1 MTQGQIKAKQRIF
14 DAAVFLFARK
24 GFAAVSVREIAT
36 KARVNIAMINYYY
49 GGKAG
54 ILKAIVNACYEKYY
68 NTIKEIG
75 EKDLPLEEHVRLMIR
90 TVVDFFRKNTEIAI
104 IAFDVIPLDIPEIL
118 DLKTRWVEG
127 IREGMKPFHEKLGYD
142 TSDLVQQSVGPGI
155 FVAIVVSHF
164 QGMYAAEHLPQY
176 KGLVKQL
183 GDNFY
188 DRYSDMLANIFLYG
202 ITGKNREKIPR

>member
-1 MTQGQIKAKQRIF
+1 MTENQIKAKQRIF
-14 DAAVFLFARK
+14 DAAVSLFARK

-36 KARVNIAMINYYY
+36 KAEVNIAMINYYY

-54 ILKAIVNACYEKYY
+54 ILKAIVNECFDKYY
-68 NTIKEIG
+68 KTIKQIG
-75 EKDLPLEEHVRLMIR
+75 EKDLPLEEHVRLMIH

-127 IREGMKPFHEKLGYD
+127 IREGMKVFHEKLGYN
-142 TSDLVQQSVGPGI
+142 TSDLMQQSVGPGI

-164 QGMYAAEHLPQY
+164 QGMYAAENLPQY
-176 KGLVKQL
+176 RELVKQL
-183 GDNFY
+183 DNDFY
-188 DRYSDMLANIFLYG
+188 NRYSEMLANIFLYG
-202 ITGKNREKIPR
+202 ITGKNKKKISR

>member
-1 MTQGQIKAKQRIF
+1 MTEDQIKAKQRIF
-14 DAAVFLFARK
+14 DAAVSLFARK
-24 GFAAVSVREIAT
+24 GFAAVSVRDIAT
-36 KARVNIAMINYYY
+36 KAKVNIAMINYYY

-54 ILKAIVNACYEKYY
+54 ILKTIVNECFDKYY
-68 NTIKEIG
+68 KTIKEVG
-75 EKDLPLEEHVRLMIR
+75 EKDLPLEEHVKLMIR

-127 IREGMKPFHEKLGYD
+127 IREGMKTFHEKLGYD

-164 QGMYAAEHLPQY
+164 QGMYAAENLPQY
-176 KGLVKQL
+176 RELVKQL
-183 GDNFY
+183 GDDFY
-188 DRYSDMLANIFLYG
+188 NRYSEMLANIFLYG
-202 ITGKNREKIPR
+202 ITGKKKKEIPR